1 MGVAASL
8 ARVGAELIAL
18 LHARAELATVE
29 VEEEVLRYFTFLV
42 LALTAL
48 FFMALSVILT
58 VFLLVIL
65 FWEDQR
71 IAVLIGTILFLAGCG
86 IYIGMH
92 IRERFRRKPQLL
104 GNTLMELSRDIDAL
118 KPSH

>member
-8 ARVGAELIAL
+8 ARVGADLIAL

-29 VEEEVLRYFTFLV
+29 VEEEVLRYFTYLV
-42 LALTAL
+42 MALASLFFLALA
-48 FFMALSVILT
+48 VILT
-58 VFLLVIL
+58 VLLLVIL
-65 FWEDQR
+65 FWDEQR

-86 IYIGMH
+86 IYIGTQ
-92 IRERFRRKPQLL
+92 IRARFRRKPQLL